1 MFYRN
6 SKTGAILSTDCEL
19 GGVWVVFDPNQVPD
33 KPGDD
38 MPSTAEIKSRLDE
51 LGVTYD
57 KKAKK
62 AELWALLQEQE

>member
-6 SKTGAILSTDCEL
+6 SKTGTILSTDCEL
-19 GGVWVVFDPNQVPD
+19 GGAWVAFDPSQAFQSN
-33 KPGDD
+33 DD